1 MIAPRLRAAEACQ
14 IKANWRKVQETF
26 QVQPLTGSAPEEMIV
41 ALLKD
46 MSYQGRMSQ
55 ARSTGRLN
63 SLVPVAIEWTEAGG
77 KMRAEGSTVDIS
89 AKGWMAVVPQGFTV
103 GQKLGARRAD
113 RMGTGA
119 GVAGSLPRFLGTRVL
134 GIGHGHVRMEPG
146 SASRFSTANRCAPST
161 FSLPFG
167 RSETY
172 ISLGLGGF
180 LGKTPTYGN
189 PVAGSRWQDFA
200 RAGGGR
206 NR

>member
-1 MIAPRLRAAEACQ
+1 M
-14 IKANWRKVQETF
+14 
-26 QVQPLTGSAPEEMIV
+26 

-55 ARSTGRLN
+55 SRSTGRLN
-63 SLVPVAIEWTEAGG
+63 SRVLVAIEWTEAGG

-89 AKGWMAVVPQGFTV
+89 AKGCMAVVPQGFSV
-103 GQKLGARRAD
+103 GQKLRLVNLTNQHSCGVQRPGFPPPMVALLPLFPCHL
-113 RMGTGA
+113 A
-119 GVAGSLPRFLGTRVL
+119 GQKRTV
-134 GIGHGHVRMEPG
+134 
-146 SASRFSTANRCAPST
+146 
-161 FSLPFG
+161 
-167 RSETY
+167 
-172 ISLGLGGF
+172 SLGLGGF